1 MIKRDLLLDK
11 GAEQR
16 QMHLWQKLKVIVSLD
31 APRLCLQ
38 MTPEHIPGVAKGHEV
53 QFGSLHRH

>member
-16 QMHLWQKLKVIVSLD
+16 QMHLQQKLKVIASVD
-31 APRLCLQ
+31 APRLWLQ
-38 MTPEHIPGVAKGHEV
+38 MTPQHIPGVVKELEV
-53 QFGSLHRH
+53 PCGSLRRH